1 MNKQIAVKTREKWVD
16 DIKVIACIL
25 VVLGIYVLDSK
36 FERIKLQKTDNPVQD
51 IKIVDGILFTAE
63 TTGMGIYRVD
73 DEIIEFI
80 SWYDSNSKNKNVS
93 SLGVT
98 PDKAFAVLQ
107 ASFAGLEVVSME
119 CLLSAMRI
127 KERFG

>member
-1 MNKQIAVKTREKWVD
+1 MANASDKNRYRNVEYLLSDENVY
-16 DIKVIACIL
+16 VIQKAGDYYY
-25 VVLGIYVLDSK
+25 VGTDVGIYVLDSK

-80 SWYDSNSKNKNVS
+80 SWYEKCFISWCYS
-93 SLGVT
+93 G
-98 PDKAFAVLQ
+98 
-107 ASFAGLEVVSME
+107 
-119 CLLSAMRI
+119 
-127 KERFG
+127 